1 MLTALRILYVED
13 NAHLRETI
21 GMLLEAPGRVIVSC
35 ADAEAAL
42 AVCDTGCF
50 DVLITDVSL
59 PGMSGTD
66 LARQVLARDAGCW
79 VVLCSGYEFRHGLAT
94 IGPRVRSL
102 PKPFEIEELDALM
115 AEITADLVQRDAR

>member
-1 MLTALRILYVED
+1 MTALRILYVED

-21 GMLLEAPGRVIVSC
+21 GLLLEAPGREILLC
-35 ADAEAAL
+35 GDAESALVACAAQR
-42 AVCDTGCF
+42 F
-50 DVLITDVSL
+50 DLLITDVSL
-59 PGMSGTD
+59 PGMSGTE
-66 LARQVLARDAGCW
+66 LARQVLAREAGCW

-115 AEITADLVQRDAR
+115 AEITADLAQRDAG

>member
-1 MLTALRILYVED
+1 LTRLRILYVED

-21 GMLLEAPGRVIVSC
+21 SLLLEAPGREIVPC
-35 ADAEAAL
+35 ANAEAAL
-42 AVCDTGCF
+42 VVCAAERF

-66 LARQVLARDAGCW
+66 LARQVLAREAGCW

-115 AEITADLVQRDAR
+115 AEITADLAQRDTG

>member
-1 MLTALRILYVED
+1 MTALRILYVED

-21 GMLLEAPGRVIVSC
+21 GALLEAPNRKIVPC

-42 AVCDTGCF
+42 VVCTTERF

-59 PGMSGTD
+59 PGMSGTE

-79 VVLCSGYEFRHGLAT
+79 VVLCSGYDLRQGLAT
-94 IGPRVRSL
+94 IGDRVRSL
-102 PKPFEIEELDALM
+102 PKPFEIEELDAVM
-115 AEITADLVQRDAR
+115 AEITADLAQHKVD